1 MLNGY
6 IRLLGCILAESEQEF
21 LYFYCMGNERESKPK
36 DGVTWKFISGKQDFL
51 NPGARE
57 YFKRYK
63 ERKCKQLKK

>member
-36 DGVTWKFISGKQDFL
+36 DGVTWKFISGQQDFL

-57 YFKRYK
+57 YFRRYREK
-63 ERKCKQLKK
+63 HRKLKK